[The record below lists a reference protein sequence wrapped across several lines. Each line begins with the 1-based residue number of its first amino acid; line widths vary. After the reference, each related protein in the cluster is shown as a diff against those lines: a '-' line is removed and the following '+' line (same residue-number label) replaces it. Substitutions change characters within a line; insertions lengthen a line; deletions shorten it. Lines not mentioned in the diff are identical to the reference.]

1 MKRIVLIALLVLL
14 ALALAGCRGGRQ
26 AAEEAVPTAA
36 PETAATAVPETAA
49 TAAPEAAQAV
59 VTAQPAVETPAGET
73 EEGDALANESSVQ
86 LLAVN
91 VGKGD
96 ALILRVGEYLC
107 LIDTGKPWAM
117 GRVARALEVMSAGG
131 APRLDAVFITHTDDD
146 HTGGLDWLTG
156 GGGGM
161 PQVDVGNWCAS
172 AMYTGV
178 KPEKHPVAKA
188 AAAMGAEARWLER
201 GDEIPLGNTG
211 AVLKVL
217 APASLFNDK
226 DDNNSL
232 VMLLESPEGNM
243 LFTGDMELPEEAELL
258 GFGDDLSCA
267 VLKVPN
273 HGDDDTTSAALARAA
288 GAQLA
293 LISTD
298 SQEKPGT
305 PDPGVVS
312 RLEAA
317 GSRVVVT
324 QDSDLGLLVTLSGG
338 IASVRD
344 VPFGAPPVS
353 GVYVAEVDVSDDR
366 IVLGS
371 SAAEAI
377 DLAGCYLY
385 SERGNELYAFPSQ
398 GAVLEPGGYL
408 TVGTNSTDGDFDLL
422 WDDKKVVNRKKTD
435 VFYLYDS
442 WGRLIDRRD
451 NGL

>member
-1 MKRIVLIALLVLL
+1 MKRAVLIALLALL

-26 AAEEAVPTAA
+26 AANEAVPTAT
-36 PETAATAVPETAA
+36 PVAAV

-59 VTAQPAVETPAGET
+59 ETAQPAVGTPV
-73 EEGDALANESSVQ
+73 EELEGGDALTNESSVQ

-117 GRVARALEVMSAGG
+117 GRISRALELMSAGG
-131 APRLDAVFITHTDDD
+131 APRLDAVFVTHTDDD
-146 HTGGLDWLTG
+146 HTGGLGWLTG
-156 GGGGM
+156 GGGEM
-161 PQVDVGNWCAS
+161 PQIDVESWCAS

-178 KPEKHPVAKA
+178 KAEKHPVAKA
-188 AAAMGAEARWLER
+188 AAAMGAEARWLRR
-201 GDEIPLGNTG
+201 GDEISLGDTG

-232 VMLLESPEGNM
+232 VMLLESPEGRM
-243 LFTGDMELPEEAELL
+243 LLTGDMELPEEAELL
-258 GFGDDLSCA
+258 GYGDDLSCA

-305 PDPGVVS
+305 PDPSVVS

-324 QDSDLGLLVTLSGG
+324 QDSGLGLLVTLSGG
-338 IASVRD
+338 VASVKD
-344 VPFGAPPVS
+344 VPFGAPAVT
-353 GVYVAEVDVSDDR
+353 GVYIAEVDASDDR
-366 IVLGS
+366 IVLAS
-371 SAAEAI
+371 SAAEAV

-398 GAVLEPGGYL
+398 GAVLEPGASL

-422 WDDKKVVNRKKTD
+422 WDDKKVVNKKKTD
-435 VFYLYDS
+435 VFCLYDS

-451 NGL
+451 NGQ